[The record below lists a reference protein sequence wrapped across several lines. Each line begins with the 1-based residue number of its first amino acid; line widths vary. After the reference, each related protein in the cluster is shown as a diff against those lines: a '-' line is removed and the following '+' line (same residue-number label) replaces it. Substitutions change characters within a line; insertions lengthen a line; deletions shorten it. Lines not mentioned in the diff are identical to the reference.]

1 MYETVNMFCF
11 ILLILT
17 LPIPYF
23 IKGPLPVAL
32 VNYEISSLII
42 GKRPGD
48 YGFTVNLT
56 GLITESF
63 YIFGPRFFLLHGI
76 FCGFIPGAAAR
87 IVEGTR
93 CYQILALYL
102 AMLMLHPLNCGG
114 IASSLPDITNGFLAF
129 YIFLLDRQSTRLNSS
144 H

>member
-1 MYETVNMFCF
+1 MRISDWSSDVCSSD
-11 ILLILT
+11 L
-17 LPIPYF
+17 
-23 IKGPLPVAL
+23 L

-76 FCGFIPGAAAR
+76 FCGFIAGAAAR

-93 CYQILALYL
+93 CYQILAIYL
-102 AMLMLHPLNCGG
+102 AMLMLHTLNRGG
-114 IASSLPDITNGFLAF
+114 KIGRA
-129 YIFLLDRQSTRLNSS
+129 
-144 H
+144 HV